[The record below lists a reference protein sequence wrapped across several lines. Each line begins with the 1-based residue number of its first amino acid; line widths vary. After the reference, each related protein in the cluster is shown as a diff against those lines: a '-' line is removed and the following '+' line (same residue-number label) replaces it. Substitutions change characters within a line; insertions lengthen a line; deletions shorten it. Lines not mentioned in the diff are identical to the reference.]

1 MNKEKQV
8 WFLYKNHK
16 EQLTLDCVDI
26 IAKAFLELG
35 VRNVTA
41 QDYVALANILVE
53 DLASTPKFA
62 KFYIEDVQAAFHQG
76 VRNNDDFTVSVKT
89 YYKYLHQ
96 FEPKSKAKKE
106 KLEHAKTQQLEWVE
120 RTKLIGE
127 HIKKNSLK

>member
-1 MNKEKQV
+1 MDKTKQV

-16 EQLTLDCVDI
+16 QQLTLDCVDI
-26 IAKAFLELG
+26 ISKAFLELG

-41 QDYVALANILVE
+41 EDFVTLANILVE

-62 KFYIEDVQAAFHQG
+62 KFYVEDVKGAFHHG
-76 VRNNDDFTVSVKT
+76 VRNNDDFTLSVKVWF
-89 YYKYLHQ
+89 KWLHQ

-106 KLEHAKTQQLEWVE
+106 KLEQAKSQQLEWVE

-127 HIKKNSLK
+127 HVKKLKS